1 MLWRDTES
9 LKNIILYVFLQVI
22 CGIKFCL
29 QLNTDD
35 LTWRIF
41 LKTAGKNVKT
51 RFFFHIKIRISKLVS
66 IFQEYPIKEQELKFP
81 SFLCFGGFLTSLV
94 IYFTS
99 KKSR

>member
-9 LKNIILYVFLQVI
+9 LKNIILHVFLQVI

-51 RFFFHIKIRISKLVS
+51 RSSLQDFFSIS
-66 IFQEYPIKEQELKFP
+66 
-81 SFLCFGGFLTSLV
+81 
-94 IYFTS
+94 
-99 KKSR
+99 R